1 MYSYQLVLEERIP
14 SLVKEKRLA
23 GRCTVFNTPQGIVE
37 LCNRNFFLS
46 CMAEE
51 YVYLICADTKCHISG
66 VFELSHGSADS
77 SVLKPREVFIRALL
91 AGAVNIILV
100 HNHPSGDPTPSRD
113 DFQITGRIRES
124 GKMIGVELIDHIIIG
139 DSEYYSF
146 RENGKV

>member
-1 MYSYQLVLEERIP
+1 
-14 SLVKEKRLA
+14 
-23 GRCTVFNTPQGIVE
+23 
-37 LCNRNFFLS
+37 
-46 CMAEE
+46 MAEE

-139 DSEYYSF
+139 DPEYYSVTAHMNCHQTDF
-146 RENGKV
+146 FICQETAHICVI